1 MEDHCDIIDH
11 LEISLNVFCILK
23 QTMYIVFK

>member
-11 LEISLNVFCILK
+11 LEISLNAFLYPK
-23 QTMYIVFK
+23 TMYIVFK